1 VEVRVPVPV
10 PLLEGGMK
18 GSMLLDLSA
27 LFFLRRTTKNA
38 PIMKIR
44 ATTTPPTTP
53 IIMPVLE
60 LLLDEAFSERHEV
73 V

>member
-1 VEVRVPVPV
+1 
-10 PLLEGGMK
+10 MK

-53 IIMPVLE
+53 E
-60 LLLDEAFSERHEV
+60 DNARHQ
-73 V
+73 